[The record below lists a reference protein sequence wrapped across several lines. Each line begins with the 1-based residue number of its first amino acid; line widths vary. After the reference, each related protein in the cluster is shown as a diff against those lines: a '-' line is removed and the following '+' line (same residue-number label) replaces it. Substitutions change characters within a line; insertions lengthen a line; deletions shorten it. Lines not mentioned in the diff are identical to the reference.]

1 MKYMKEKPT
10 ISIIIPVYNGEQ
22 YIEQCV
28 ENFSL
33 QNNDYIEIIMIN
45 DGSTDKSW
53 SIMKNLQ
60 NKYSNIK
67 ISNGENYGVS
77 HARNVGLSIAEGEWI
92 AFVDIDDILE
102 NEVFNISKVQLN
114 DPRCDFIRFGIIC
127 DYYKNNKYL
136 QSKKRIMQ
144 IFDNQSKDYIDCN
157 IAESFDEIFKDNV
170 FDSACGAF
178 FRRSIIEQ
186 YQIRFQESMKI
197 REDSEFVLSYM
208 KHIENVRVLNKYFY
222 HYRIEGNDTY
232 HFKRNVALDDIN
244 RLRIAY
250 NALFQEKDIKA
261 ETSIAL
267 VNRHLYQQIY
277 GGIIHLSLSRYN
289 TSFRTLY
296 KYISNVGGEFETL
309 IHSVSYKDGF
319 HKILIVLLRRHLY
332 MLASI
337 LCKVRLKNIN

>member
-1 MKYMKEKPT
+1 MKEKPT

-28 ENFSL
+28 ENFFL
-33 QNNDYIEIIMIN
+33 QNNTYLEIIMIN

-53 SIMKNLQ
+53 SIMKKLQ
-60 NKYSNIK
+60 KKYFNIK
-67 ISNGENYGVS
+67 IINGENYGVS
-77 HARNVGLSIAEGEWI
+77 HARNVGLNIAEGEWI
-92 AFVDIDDILE
+92 TFVDVDDVLE
-102 NEVFNISKVQLN
+102 KEVFNIIKLQLSDSK
-114 DPRCDFIRFGIIC
+114 CDFIHFGIIC
-127 DYYKNNKYL
+127 DYYKDNNYL

-144 IFDNQSKDYIDCN
+144 IVDNQSQDYIDCN
-157 IAESFDEIFKDNV
+157 IAKSFNEIFKDNV
-170 FDSACGAF
+170 FDSVWGGF

-186 YQIRFQESMKI
+186 YQIRFQECMKV

-208 KHIENVRVLNKYFY
+208 KHIDNVRVLNNYFY

-232 HFKRNVALDDIN
+232 HFKRNVELDDIN

-250 NALFQEKDIKA
+250 DVLFQEKDIKA

-289 TSFRTLY
+289 TSFSTLY
-296 KYISNVGGEFETL
+296 KYISNVGGEFRTL

-319 HKILIVLLRRHLY
+319 HKILLFLLRRHLY

-337 LCKVRLKNIN
+337 LCKIRLKNIN